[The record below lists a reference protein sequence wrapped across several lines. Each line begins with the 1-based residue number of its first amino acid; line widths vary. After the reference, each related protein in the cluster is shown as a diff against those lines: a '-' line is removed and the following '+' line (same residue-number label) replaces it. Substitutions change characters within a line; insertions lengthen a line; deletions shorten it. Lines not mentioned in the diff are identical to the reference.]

1 MKPIICQNDAEIVI
15 NKIQEF
21 IAGGSIIKDICVVD
35 KNESQIVILLGNKP
49 ISEEKAKIWWNGYS
63 EGLKAALDG

>member
-21 IAGGSIIKDICVVD
+21 IHDGGTIRDICVVD
-35 KNESQIVILLGNKP
+35 KNESQIVILLGDKP
-49 ISEEKAKIWWNGYS
+49 IDQEKARIWWSGYS
-63 EGLKAALDG
+63 EGLKAALE

>member
-21 IAGGSIIKDICVVD
+21 VHNGGIIKDICMID
-35 KNESQIVILLGNKP
+35 KNESQVVMLLSDKS
-49 ISEEKAKIWWNGYS
+49 ISQEKARIWWNGYS
-63 EGLKAALDG
+63 EGLKAALE